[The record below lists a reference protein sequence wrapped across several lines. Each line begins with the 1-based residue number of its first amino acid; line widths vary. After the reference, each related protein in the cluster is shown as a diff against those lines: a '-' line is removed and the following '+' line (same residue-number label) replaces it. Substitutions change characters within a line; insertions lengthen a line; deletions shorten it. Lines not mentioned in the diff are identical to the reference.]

1 MLFMT
6 PNGFGKGLSTVDAVF
21 ILMNVFQTCLS
32 KNNRLYCAF
41 VDMCKCFDT
50 LYRDGLWL
58 KLFKC
63 GIQGKILRIIK
74 DMYQKVKSCVVV
86 NIQIFSNTSD
96 NGR

>member
-1 MLFMT
+1 LFT
-6 PNGFGKGLSTVDAVF
+6 TVLNQRIVSFCENDNVISDALFGLRKGLSTVDAVF
-21 ILMNVFQTCLS
+21 ILMNVQRCLS
-32 KNNRLYCAF
+32 NNNRLYCDF

-74 DMYQKVKSCVVV
+74 TCIRK
-86 NIQIFSNTSD
+86 
-96 NGR
+96 